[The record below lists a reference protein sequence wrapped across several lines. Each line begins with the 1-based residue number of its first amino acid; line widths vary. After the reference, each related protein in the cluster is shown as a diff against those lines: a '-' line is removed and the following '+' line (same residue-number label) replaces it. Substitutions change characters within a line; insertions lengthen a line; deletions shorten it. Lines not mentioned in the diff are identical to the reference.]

1 MRKSI
6 MQLARMTVALIVGVA
21 ATAPPALAD
30 CCCHWRHHRHVAAV
44 ITHAHWAHPRWAY
57 TGWSG
62 WGPGV
67 GFEAMTG
74 VSVDRPSV
82 YNHPYYYGGGPYGNC
97 GSGRPV
103 LDAGGHILRWQAVY
117 IC

>member
-1 MRKSI
+1 MRKSM
-6 MQLARMTVALIVGVA
+6 MQLGAMTMALMVGVA
-21 ATAPPALAD
+21 AAAPPALAD
-30 CCCHWRHHRHVAAV
+30 CYCRHWRRHHHVVAAYPA
-44 ITHAHWAHPRWAY
+44 AHWAHPRWAFD
-57 TGWSG
+57 G

-74 VSVDRPSV
+74 VSVDRPAI

-97 GSGRPV
+97 GSSRPL
-103 LDAGGHILRWQAVY
+103 LDAAGAVVGWQAVY